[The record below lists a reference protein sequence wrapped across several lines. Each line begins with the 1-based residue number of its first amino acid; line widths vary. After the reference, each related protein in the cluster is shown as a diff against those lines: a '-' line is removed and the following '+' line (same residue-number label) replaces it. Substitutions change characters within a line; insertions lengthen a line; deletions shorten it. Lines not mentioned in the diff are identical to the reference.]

1 MHSPHPMRALGAKGH
16 RKFPGSGWG
25 ALTQTQNFQEATPLK
40 DEGGHWFSLIKI
52 QFTKEA
58 CAKAALLRPFRT
70 APVPKHEDRQGWG
83 AARHSGG
90 GGGGRVPSPT
100 RVTGACPV
108 PSRLRCRGRNPPG
121 TGSKGH
127 ALNLYMPQGRKSI
140 SMPKGGNYCSRRSPT
155 TTSRCIVW
163 ETWTGKKCLNMR

>member
-1 MHSPHPMRALGAKGH
+1 MRGQGL
-16 RKFPGSGWG
+16 
-25 ALTQTQNFQEATPLK
+25 
-40 DEGGHWFSLIKI
+40 SLIKI
-52 QFTKEA
+52 RFGKEA
-58 CAKAALLRPFRT
+58 SAKAALFRPCRT
-70 APVPKHEDRQGWG
+70 APAPTHEDRQTDRAGEPADAPG
-83 AARHSGG
+83 AGG
-90 GGGGRVPSPT
+90 RGRVPSPT
-100 RVTGACPV
+100 LVTGACLV
-108 PSRLRCRGRNPPG
+108 PAQLSCRGRNPPG